1 MFNFF
6 KKNHNHYYNTLVKLS
21 RNLFFYNK
29 IGLKDNFETKINI
42 LFFHFSILII
52 SLKKKG
58 EKDYTQRIFDDLFFN
73 LENHIR
79 ELGYGDVAVNK
90 KMKLLTKIFY
100 DILLKIDISE
110 KSNFAVNEKVIIKY
124 LESGIMEKDAKIQ
137 EICKYFEEFYNYC
150 FALNQKNMI
159 HELKNYNYGSS

>member
-1 MFNFF
+1 MF
-6 KKNHNHYYNTLVKLS
+6 L
-21 RNLFFYNK
+21 
-29 IGLKDNFETKINI
+29 
-42 LFFHFSILII
+42 
-52 SLKKKG
+52 
-58 EKDYTQRIFDDLFFN
+58 N

-150 FALNQKNMI
+150 FSLNQKNMI